1 MAPMCLATGISN
13 MGVAYYRRFRMEI
26 DLQNAS
32 LAEATLPEGFRF
44 LAWDPDDLDR
54 HAEVKV
60 QSFRDEID
68 SQVFPCLGGF
78 SGCRKL
84 MREISRQRSFRPETT
99 WLIAGPDGDVGTIQ
113 GLAHS
118 RTLGAIQNVGV
129 VPECRGQGLG
139 RSLVIKSLAG
149 FRLAGLKRVYLE
161 VTAENQPA
169 VALYDSLGFRLVRT
183 MYKAVKVETAR
194 V

>member
-1 MAPMCLATGISN
+1 

-26 DLQNAS
+26 DLRNTQLADPS
-32 LAEATLPEGFRF
+32 LPDGFRF
-44 LAWDPDDLDR
+44 LPWDPDHLDR

-68 SQVFPCLGGF
+68 SQVFPCLGEL
-78 SGCRKL
+78 SGCRDL
-84 MREISRQRSFRPETT
+84 MREISNQHGFRAQTT
-99 WLIAGPDGDVGTIQ
+99 WLIAGPSSDAGTIQ

-118 RTLGAIQNVGV
+118 QTLGAIQNVGV
-129 VPECRGQGLG
+129 VPECRSQGLG
-139 RSLVIKSLAG
+139 RSLVLKSLAG
-149 FRLAGLKRVYLE
+149 FRAAGLQRVYLE

-169 VALYDSLGFRLVRT
+169 VALYDSVGFRLVRT
-183 MYKAVKVETAR
+183 RYKAVNVETDR

>member
-1 MAPMCLATGISN
+1 MSS

-161 VTAENQPA
+161 VTAENQLA